1 MNFLNFN
8 KRTLH
13 LKIFVANEEREYFKP
28 IISSSVP
35 FKKQNGKKKKKQN
48 GKKKKRNKMENQ
60 LKDMWLPRT
69 IYNIDEKLKL

>member
-35 FKKQNGKKKKKQN
+35 FKKQNGKKKK
-48 GKKKKRNKMENQ
+48 RNKMENQ

>member
-35 FKKQNGKKKKKQN
+35 FKKQNGKKK
-48 GKKKKRNKMENQ
+48 RNKMENQ